1 MPEFKMEI
9 VAFLGQSRALFMLL
23 LETKV
28 SSSTVGCLTMYCRY
42 NHISPSTVL
51 VTLPFFFVF
60 FFHKV
65 PPFQPH
71 LCVNIIFLCPF
82 FFCVF
87 CLLLHK
93 LHKFLFVLNCEVA
106 TRFRAHQIWRE
117 HQFWKEG
124 TVLGVKSKNSSN
136 GWTMIWWTEDL
147 YKHVMFAFGRSGA
160 EKLGRICRKK
170 NWNVYYELVLR
181 LI

>member
-60 FFHKV
+60 FFTKC
-65 PPFQPH
+65 H
-71 LCVNIIFLCPF
+71 LFNLTCVLILF
-82 FFCVF
+82 FFVYFFFVCFVCYCTSCTSF
-87 CLLLHK
+87 YLYLTARLP
-93 LHKFLFVLNCEVA
+93 LDFVLI
-106 TRFRAHQIWRE
+106 RFGENISFGKRE
-117 HQFWKEG
+117 RCWG
-124 TVLGVKSKNSSN
+124 SKARTQVMDEQWYGELKICINMWCLPSDAREQRN
-136 GWTMIWWTEDL
+136 WEEFVEKRTEM
-147 YKHVMFAFGRSGA
+147 YIMS
-160 EKLGRICRKK
+160 
-170 NWNVYYELVLR
+170 
-181 LI
+181 